1 MLKYTLKRFL
11 QMILVLFMVVTLVF
25 CLMRMIGDPAKLLLP
40 ENGTMEDLEKLRHD
54 LGLDLPLWQQ
64 YVKYLSDVVRFDF
77 GKSIAYNKP
86 VIDMV
91 KEALPNTL
99 KLVAVSTLFMIPLS
113 MVLGALAA
121 VKRKTGVDGI
131 ITSIAIAGRAMPSF
145 WLGLL
150 MILLFTVVLRWLPA
164 SGSGTWKHY
173 IMPALT
179 CGAGIAAS
187 NTRMTRSS
195 MLNVLKQD
203 FLTTARAKGAS
214 EARVVMGHAFRNSLL
229 TQVTY
234 LTVQVGKMLGGSTVI
249 ETVFAWPGMGR
260 LMVTGI
266 NNYDYTVVQAC
277 AFLMALTFTVIN
289 FLTDMLYSV
298 IDPRIRVQD

>member
-1 MLKYTLKRFL
+1 MLKYTLKRIA

-25 CLMRMIGDPAKLLLP
+25 CLMRMIGDPTKLLLP
-40 ENGTMEDLEKLRHD
+40 ENGTMEDLERLRHD

-64 YVKYLSDVVRFDF
+64 YINYLSDVIKFDF

-91 KEALPNTL
+91 KEALPNTI
-99 KLVAVSTLFMIPLS
+99 KLVAVTTLLMIPVSMILGVLS
-113 MVLGALAA
+113 A
-121 VKRKTGVDGI
+121 VKRKTGVDGV

-150 MILLFTVVLRWLPA
+150 MILLFSVVLHWLPA
-164 SGSGTWKHY
+164 SGSGSWKHY

-187 NTRMTRSS
+187 NTRMARSS
-195 MLNVLKQD
+195 MLDVLKQD
-203 FLTTARAKGAS
+203 YLTTARAKGAS
-214 EARVVMGHAFRNSLL
+214 EFRVVMGHALRNSLL

-266 NNYDYTVVQAC
+266 SNYDYTVVQAC
-277 AFLMALTFTVIN
+277 AFLMALMFTVIN
-289 FLTDMLYSV
+289 FITDMLYAV

>member
-11 QMILVLFMVVTLVF
+11 QMILVLFMIVTLVF

-249 ETVFAWPGMGR
+249 ETVFAWPGMWR
-260 LMVTGI
+260 LMVTCL

>member
-1 MLKYTLKRFL
+1 MLKYTLKRIA

-25 CLMRMIGDPAKLLLP
+25 CLMRMIGDPTKLLLP
-40 ENGTMEDLEKLRHD
+40 ENGTMEDLERLRHD

-64 YVKYLSDVVRFDF
+64 YINYLSDVIKFDF
-77 GKSIAYNKP
+77 GKSIAYSKP

-91 KEALPNTL
+91 KEALPNTI
-99 KLVAVSTLFMIPLS
+99 KLVAVTTLLMIPVSMILGVLS
-113 MVLGALAA
+113 A
-121 VKRKTGVDGI
+121 VKRKTGVDGV

-150 MILLFTVVLRWLPA
+150 MILLFSVVLHWLPA
-164 SGSGTWKHY
+164 SGSGSWKHY

-187 NTRMTRSS
+187 NTRMARSS
-195 MLNVLKQD
+195 MLDVLKQD
-203 FLTTARAKGAS
+203 YLTTARAKGAS
-214 EARVVMGHAFRNSLL
+214 EFRVVMGHALRNSLL

-266 NNYDYTVVQAC
+266 SNYDYTVVQAC
-277 AFLMALTFTVIN
+277 AFLMALVFTVIN
-289 FLTDMLYSV
+289 FITDMLYAV

>member
-1 MLKYTLKRFL
+1 
-11 QMILVLFMVVTLVF
+11 
-25 CLMRMIGDPAKLLLP
+25 
-40 ENGTMEDLEKLRHD
+40 
-54 LGLDLPLWQQ
+54 
-64 YVKYLSDVVRFDF
+64 
-77 GKSIAYNKP
+77 
-86 VIDMV
+86 MV
-91 KEALPNTL
+91 KEALPNTI
-99 KLVAVSTLFMIPLS
+99 KLVAVTTLFMIPFSMILGVLS
-113 MVLGALAA
+113 A

-150 MILLFTVVLRWLPA
+150 MILLFSVVLHWLPA
-164 SGSGTWKHY
+164 SGSGSWKHY

-187 NTRMTRSS
+187 NTRMARSS
-195 MLNVLKQD
+195 MLDVLKQD
-203 FLTTARAKGAS
+203 YLTTARAKGAS
-214 EARVVMGHAFRNSLL
+214 EFRVVMGHALRNSLL

-266 NNYDYTVVQAC
+266 SNYDYTVVQAC
-277 AFLMALTFTVIN
+277 AFLMALMFTIIN
-289 FLTDMLYSV
+289 FITDMLYAV